1 MRIDSFSDKPQ
12 RSNEVTMGQRNIE
25 ANVSK
30 QGQSAK
36 KTPTLGEDQL
46 QSLIEH
52 GNKVLQRMD
61 TRLQWSIHEESQQLI
76 VKVMDTQTNEILRE
90 IPPEKYLEL
99 VQNLCEQVGLFLDER
114 K

>member
-1 MRIDSFSDKPQ
+1 MRINSSADLPLRSETTTVNQVTGVKPVQSDK
-12 RSNEVTMGQRNIE
+12 NESVN
-25 ANVSK
+25 K
-30 QGQSAK
+30 Q
-36 KTPTLGEDQL
+36 QL
-46 QSLIEH
+46 DKLIED

-61 TRLQWSIHEESQQLI
+61 TQLRWSVNKESNQMI
-76 VKVMDTQTNEILRE
+76 VKVMDTQTNEVLRE

>member
-1 MRIDSFSDKPQ
+1 MRVNSSAELPL
-12 RSNEVTMGQRNIE
+12 RSNETIIVNQ
-25 ANVSK
+25 ANGVNPVQPDRDESVSK
-30 QGQSAK
+30 Q
-36 KTPTLGEDQL
+36 QL
-46 QSLIEH
+46 DKLIED

-61 TRLQWSIHEESQQLI
+61 TQLRWSVNKESNQMI
-76 VKVMDTQTNEILRE
+76 VKVLDTQTNEVLRE

>member
-1 MRIDSFSDKPQ
+1 MRIDSFSEKPQ
-12 RSNEVTMGQRNIE
+12 HEVTIGQRSIE
-25 ANVSK
+25 ANVGNK
-30 QGQSAK
+30 GKLAK
-36 KTPTLGEDQL
+36 DAPTLGEDQL

-61 TRLQWSIHEESQQLI
+61 TRLQWSIHKESQQLI
-76 VKVMDTQTNEILRE
+76 VKVMDTQTNEVLRE

>member
-1 MRIDSFSDKPQ
+1 MRVESSAEFPL
-12 RSNEVTMGQRNIE
+12 RSNDTTIVNQ
-25 ANVSK
+25 ANGVNPVQPDKDESVSK
-30 QGQSAK
+30 Q
-36 KTPTLGEDQL
+36 QL
-46 QSLIEH
+46 DKLIED

-61 TRLQWSIHEESQQLI
+61 TQLRWSVNKESNQMI
-76 VKVMDTQTNEILRE
+76 VKVMDTQTNEVLRE

>member
-1 MRIDSFSDKPQ
+1 MRINSTADLPL
-12 RSNEVTMGQRNIE
+12 RSNETTIINQTTDKNPVQTDNNQS
-25 ANVSK
+25 VSE
-30 QGQSAK
+30 Q
-36 KTPTLGEDQL
+36 QL
-46 QSLIEH
+46 DLLIEQ

-61 TRLQWSIHEESQQLI
+61 TRLQWSVNKESNQMI
-76 VKVMDTQTNEILRE
+76 FKVMDTQTNEVLRE